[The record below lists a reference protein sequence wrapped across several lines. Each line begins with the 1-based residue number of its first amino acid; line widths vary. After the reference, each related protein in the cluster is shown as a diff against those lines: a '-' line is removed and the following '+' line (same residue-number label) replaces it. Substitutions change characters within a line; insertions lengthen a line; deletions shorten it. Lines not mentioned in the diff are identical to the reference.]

1 MARYYPAIVEAD
13 ADGFSVFFPDVPGCT
28 SGGATLQEAARNAEE
43 ALQAHLDLIQE
54 HGEPVPDPSELDTAG
69 ADPDIRIAARLL
81 VRAETVKSKP
91 VRVNV
96 MLPGDLLAAV
106 DRHAER
112 QGYTR
117 SGLLAQAVRDKLRRE
132 SDAGAR

>member
-1 MARYYPAIVEAD
+1 MARYYPAIVEPD
-13 ADGFSVFFPDVPGCT
+13 ADGYSVFFPDLPGCA

-43 ALQAHLDLIQE
+43 ALQAHLELAIE
-54 HGEPVPDPSELDTAG
+54 HDEAVPDPSDLDTVAID
-69 ADPDIRIAARLL
+69 ADVHAAARLL
-81 VRAETVKSKP
+81 VRAEIGAKP

-112 QGYTR
+112 YGYTR
-117 SGLLAQAVRDKLRRE
+117 SGLLAQAVREQMRR
-132 SDAGAR
+132 DRAT